1 MFINASDTL
10 DTVHLDKNAIFS
22 SAHFQVTFSRF
33 QTLSQNIICNKSKV
47 RFPKF
52 VLTEIIAT
60 VDSPFK
66 IKVQFLI
73 GLFYSTTNFR
83 NLSIREIYKKLT
95 EIVRVEIF
103 RNFRVS
109 ERFWENS
116 KIGKIPKRF
125 WNQGE
130 GRIAIKWH
138 RKTCTT
144 LFLMR
149 ISISVDYI
157 LVDVLK
163 LGFNFFY

>member
-10 DTVHLDKNAIFS
+10 DTVHLDKNAILS

-66 IKVQFLI
+66 TKVQFLI

-116 KIGKIPKRF
+116 KIEKIPGRF
-125 WNQGE
+125 
-130 GRIAIKWH
+130 
-138 RKTCTT
+138 
-144 LFLMR
+144 
-149 ISISVDYI
+149 
-157 LVDVLK
+157 
-163 LGFNFFY
+163 